1 MKFIITISILISAL
15 ALSSQVAPDY
25 GLAFPQNEVAEIHI
39 TIDPDSLIEMID
51 SLENVHEYP
60 AKFVF
65 MSNALNDTLDTIG
78 IRLRGQS
85 SLGASKK
92 SFKLEF
98 DAFDGNADWQGL
110 EKMNLLAQ
118 HNDVSMLRSKIC
130 YDAFRQFGIP
140 CARTSYVRLYINEEY
155 RGLYLNVESLDN
167 KMTKLHFDG
176 EGDGNLYKCTYPAT
190 LQYISDNPSDY
201 KFALWD
207 VRQYELQN
215 NSYFDNYSDLAHFID
230 VLVNTPLND
239 LSCEL
244 PQVFNVEDY
253 LLIAAMDILLGN
265 WDGHIYN
272 KNNFYLYNDQFT
284 NRMRYIP
291 YDLDNTFG
299 MDWLNI
305 DWAERNI
312 YTWSPTF
319 EDRPLYQ
326 RLLAVPEFR
335 DRFSYNIERICNE
348 FFNTENI
355 AVIAENWQN
364 LIASSIEND
373 LYFTLDNGFT
383 YSDFLDAINTAWG
396 EHLEYGI
403 LEYVESRR
411 SNALSQLESYDAQE
425 AQVHWQAVRYSS
437 TSLIVDADIEGPDAD
452 ECSILISNNGIDYTS
467 IPYQDIDGI
476 EQTANDGIYTYVDAL
491 PNNDIDRTYY
501 AVQLPNGDTWPCE
514 AQFIWNTPLNSG
526 LYINEVLISNT
537 STNADEQGQYED
549 WVELYNSTNQ
559 TINLAGKYLTDNIS
573 NENRFPLPSINIP
586 ANSFQIIWLDDD
598 LAQGTLHANFKL
610 SAGES
615 IYLMDEQDGE
625 LRVADYA
632 GPFDLTTDISLERTI
647 DGGPIWALTSD
658 PTPGLSNTYIDISEF
673 QNTKFYIYP
682 NPTSEIIYFSKAQE
696 KINLFDATGRLLRS
710 YGKTT
715 QLIVSDLPSGVY
727 HLEATDGRIP
737 FVVSKD

>member
-1 MKFIITISILISAL
+1 MKFIITLTILISAL
-15 ALSSQVAPDY
+15 ALSSQVAPEF

-60 AKFVF
+60 AQFVF
-65 MSNALNDTLDTIG
+65 MSSALNDTIDTIG

-215 NSYFDNYSDLAHFID
+215 NGYFDDYSDLAHFID
-230 VLVNTPLND
+230 VLVNTPIND

-272 KNNFYLYNDQFT
+272 KNNFYLYHDQFT

-305 DWAERNI
+305 DWADRNI
-312 YTWSPTF
+312 YSWSPNF
-319 EDRPLYQ
+319 DDRPLYQ

-335 DRFSYNIERICNE
+335 DRFSYNVERICNE
-348 FFNTENI
+348 FFYTDNI
-355 AVIAENWQN
+355 AAIAENWQN
-364 LIASSIEND
+364 LIAPSIEND

-383 YSDFLDAINTAWG
+383 YSDFSEAINTAWG
-396 EHLEYGI
+396 EHLDYGI

-411 SNALSQLESYDAQE
+411 SNALSQLESYGAQE

-437 TSLIVDADIEGPDAD
+437 TSLIVDANIEGPDAD
-452 ECSILISNNGIDYTS
+452 DCNLLLSNNGIDYTP

-476 EQTANDGIYTYVDAL
+476 EQTGNDGIYTYVDAL

-501 AVQLPNGDTWPCE
+501 AVQLPNGETWPCE
-514 AQFIWNTPLNSG
+514 AQFFWNTPLNSG

-598 LAQGTLHANFKL
+598 LVQGTLHANFKL

-615 IYLMDEQDGE
+615 IYLMNEQDGE
-625 LRVADYA
+625 LRVADFA
-632 GPFDLTTDISLERTI
+632 GPFELTTDVSLERTI
-647 DGGPIWALTSD
+647 DGGPIWALTPD
-658 PTPGLSNTYIDISEF
+658 PTPGLSNTFIDISEF
-673 QNTKFYIYP
+673 QNTTLYVYP
-682 NPTSEIIYFSKAQE
+682 NPTSEIIYFNKAQE
-696 KINLFDATGRLLRS
+696 KIKLFDATGRLLRS

-715 QLIVSDLPSGVY
+715 QLVVSDLPSGVY